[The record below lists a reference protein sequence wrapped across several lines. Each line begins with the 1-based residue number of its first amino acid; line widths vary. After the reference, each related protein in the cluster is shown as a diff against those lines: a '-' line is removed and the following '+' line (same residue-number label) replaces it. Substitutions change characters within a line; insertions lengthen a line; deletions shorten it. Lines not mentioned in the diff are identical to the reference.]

1 MQAKVGHYE
10 IVSELGRG
18 GMGVV
23 FKGHEPALGRYVAIK
38 QLSPALAHDESIKQ
52 RFLREARSMAALND
66 PHIVQIYLIGEEN
79 GQPFFAMEFVEGE
92 SLSALLKRE
101 GRMSAAH
108 AARVVFQTAQ
118 GLATAHAKGVIHR
131 DIKPGNLLLTTRGM
145 LKIADFGI
153 ALSASDSLANKLTAT
168 GGFVGTPGYLSPEV
182 CMGKPVDARAD
193 IFALGIVLFEL
204 LTGRMPFRDESPLG
218 LMLEVVQTE
227 IPDIRE
233 LNADVDAE
241 LAAILAKMTAK
252 NPDDRFASAD
262 DLAAALSDH
271 PLVTRNAAVTARIV
285 MSPAA
290 ATVFAP
296 MTPIPQSLLTP
307 APNADAM
314 APANVATR
322 ALSPSPAAAG
332 LGMPQAAAAG
342 QDLQTHRR
350 ELEPMAR
357 PSALARPDRSS
368 GNNNGMWL
376 VAAVVVLLVA
386 GGAWAMRAKWMPG
399 ATGESVASA
408 GSASNASAVVAGTAA
423 VAATATPGESSARA
437 PTEAERAD
445 RAATVAGLVAVVDGA
460 NANNTPGGTG
470 STTADPSAG
479 TIPPGGSNQAS
490 ATSNGSG
497 ESRVDGVNA
506 QSLVSIAPAQAQPGV
521 QDGGPLTPREA
532 RAERRAAIVENI
544 AERRDARREETR
556 EPVAVRT
563 VPRRIAVITIG
574 DPAVTGPARHMLEE
588 ALGDGGF
595 ELLDTDMAG
604 VGDLSPGEIPRAV
617 GHLAQRN
624 GVGAVAVIRA
634 EPAGTQ
640 QLNFYGRSAEM
651 FTATLSVKLYDAQ
664 SRSPLGA
671 GFRAPVNYTGPT
683 ADHNTREA
691 LQPNVGQVLST
702 LARYRDGDRS

>member
-23 FKGHEPALGRYVAIK
+23 YKGHEPALGRYVAIK
-38 QLSPALAHDESIKQ
+38 QLAPSLAHDESIKQ

-66 PHIVQIYLIGEEN
+66 PHIVQIYLIGEED

-108 AARVVFQTAQ
+108 AARVIFQTAQ

-153 ALSASDSLANKLTAT
+153 ALSASDSLASKLTAT

-193 IFALGIVLFEL
+193 IFALGVVLFEL

-233 LNADVDAE
+233 LNGEVDE
-241 LAAILAKMTAK
+241 QLAGILAKMTAK
-252 NPDDRFASAD
+252 DPDARYASAD
-262 DLAAALSDH
+262 DLAAALGEH

-290 ATVFAP
+290 ATVVAP
-296 MTPIPQSLLTP
+296 MTPIPQAMLTP
-307 APNADAM
+307 APSLG
-314 APANVATR
+314 APPPDVSTR
-322 ALSPSPAAAG
+322 ALTPHGVAIPLPNSG
-332 LGMPQAAAAG
+332 VAG
-342 QDLQTHRR
+342 QDIATHQRS
-350 ELEPMAR
+350 LEPMAR
-357 PSALARPDRSS
+357 PSALARPDRGT
-368 GNNNGMWL
+368 GNNNGLWL
-376 VAAVVVLLVA
+376 VAAAVVLLLA

-399 ATGESVASA
+399 AAAESANAVA
-408 GSASNASAVVAGTAA
+408 ASDAATTGTAA
-423 VAATATPGESSARA
+423 VAAIATPTGAA
-437 PTEAERAD
+437 ATPPTEAERAA
-445 RAATVAGLVAVVDGA
+445 RAAAVASVIAETDAVTEAAANGSTANGTNPATQAVLTDGA
-460 NANNTPGGTG
+460 GALAASNA
-470 STTADPSAG
+470 D
-479 TIPPGGSNQAS
+479 AS
-490 ATSNGSG
+490 SNG
-497 ESRVDGVNA
+497 V
-506 QSLVSIAPAQAQPGV
+506 AQADRESLAAIDDARSAASVDQAGSAV
-521 QDGGPLTPREA
+521 GP
-532 RAERRAAIVENI
+532 RAGRRAAIAAAA
-544 AERRDARREETR
+544 AERREERR

-563 VPRRIAVITIG
+563 VPRRIAIITIG
-574 DPAVTGPARHMLEE
+574 DAAVTGPARQMLEE
-588 ALGDGGF
+588 ALADGGF
-595 ELLDTDMAG
+595 EMFDTDMAG
-604 VGDLSPGEIPRAV
+604 VGDLSVGEIPRAV

-624 GVGAVAVIRA
+624 GVGAAVVIRA
-634 EPAGTQ
+634 EPAGSQ
-640 QLNFYGRSAEM
+640 QLSYYGRSSQM
-651 FTATLSVKLYDAQ
+651 NTAQLSVKLYDAT

-683 ADHNTREA
+683 ADFNTREA
-691 LQPNVGQVLST
+691 LQPNVSQVLNQ
-702 LARYRDGDRS
+702 LARYRDAGRG